1 MKNNTPPPPPPK
13 MNEELTGMV
22 NAMRALTVT
31 HTLLTK
37 GAFVGSDFQAVV
49 DCQAFI
55 RSLHQEITS
64 RGISLHQEMT
74 SRGIIHPDAN
84 QFDELKKIKEAQANP
99 EKIES
104 PQ

>member
-64 RGISLHQEMT
+64 RA
-74 SRGIIHPDAN
+74 IIHPDAN